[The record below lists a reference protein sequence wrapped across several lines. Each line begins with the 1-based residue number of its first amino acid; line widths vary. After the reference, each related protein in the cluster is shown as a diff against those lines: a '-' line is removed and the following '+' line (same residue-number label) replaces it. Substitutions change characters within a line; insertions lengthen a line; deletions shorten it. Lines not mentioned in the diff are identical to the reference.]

1 MKLNLRLQPLAY
13 AIILSSMPVLSHAQ
27 LGQNLS
33 VDIRALSMGNAVTAD
48 PPGISAIHFNPAG
61 LTKIDGLQT
70 DVQGLLVDFNIRREF
85 EAPAGYNVFGYSD
98 DPIVCNDVATVG
110 QKICSDFKDYAVS
123 KVDHPSLYVP
133 VLKKIVNWPQ
143 GLPLA
148 APLAGVAY
156 KPPGSKITYASAL
169 YAPLVAGFGSADGD
183 PGNYMGQ
190 QVAIERITYLSPSA
204 AYKVNDNLSLGASVG
219 MSYQAIALKTDL
231 RFPNEL
237 IGVLRLIDEDVCGP
251 FKENG
256 NIVSDLLLFGICN
269 AEEGVGPFKEFGK
282 LDVALEQT
290 LSPTYNLGMLWEPN
304 DDFGF
309 GMVYQSNSKM
319 KLKGDYAIQNAKGGQ
334 ELIRALGSSVTGA
347 ILQAILGFPSYVP
360 PSESGKVSMDL
371 EYPAHFQAGV
381 KYKVLPDLQLNFDV
395 GWTDY
400 AAWDYFRF
408 NFDRQ
413 VSALKIAKLLSNDVT
428 ASSLNLPLK
437 FRSPWSWGVGMEYS
451 ATDRLKLRLGY
462 EPRKSAI
469 PDDRR
474 NTLVPIN
481 NAQMFGAGMG
491 YRFDP
496 DTDIDLTVMHLR
508 SRDNIPAN
516 TSGLANQT
524 GVNNLLLNPYA
535 GLNVKTNTKVTILG
549 IAYRTKW

>member
-1 MKLNLRLQPLAY
+1 MKLNARLRPLTY
-13 AIILSSMPVLSHAQ
+13 AVILSGVSGLSHAQ

-33 VDIRALSMGNAVTAD
+33 IDIRALSMGNAVTAD

-85 EAPAGYNVFGYSD
+85 DAPAGYNVFGYSD
-98 DPIVCNDVATVG
+98 DPIVCNDIQPG
-110 QKICSDFKDYAVS
+110 QKNCAEYRDYAVS

-133 VLKKIVNWPQ
+133 VLQKIVNWPK

-148 APLAGVAY
+148 APLAGIAY
-156 KPPGSKITYASAL
+156 KPPGSKITYATAL
-169 YAPLVAGFGSADGD
+169 YAPLVAGFGSVDGD

-204 AYKVNDNLSLGASVG
+204 AYKIDDNLSVGASIG
-219 MSYQAIALKTDL
+219 MSYQAVALKTDL

-237 IGVLRLIDEDVCGP
+237 IGVLRLIDEDVCAS

-269 AEEGVGPFKEFGK
+269 AEEGVGPFKKFGS
-282 LDVALEQT
+282 LDVALEQS
-290 LSPTYNLGMLWEPN
+290 LSPTYNLGLLWEPR
-304 DDFGF
+304 DDFAF

-319 KLKGDYAIQNAKGGQ
+319 KLKGRYVIDNAKGGQ
-334 ELIRALGSSVTGA
+334 ELIRALGSSVTGT
-347 ILQAILGFPSYVP
+347 ILAAVLGFPSSVP
-360 PSESGKVSMDL
+360 ARESGIVSMDL

-381 KYKVLPDLQLNFDV
+381 KYKVMPDLQFNFDF

-400 AAWDYFRF
+400 AAWDKFRF
-408 NFDRQ
+408 QFDRE
-413 VSALKIAKLLSNDVT
+413 VSALRIAKLLSSDVT
-428 ASSLNLPLK
+428 NSSLSLPLK

-481 NAQMFGAGMG
+481 NAQMFGAGIG
-491 YRFDP
+491 YKFDP

-524 GVNNLLLNPYA
+524 GVGNLLLNPYA
-535 GLNVKTNTKVTILG
+535 GLNVKTNTKITILG
-549 IAYRTKW
+549 IAYRTMW